1 MKGGQP
7 VKTYL
12 ALLLSVLFM
21 PVSLALAQAGSG
33 DQAWQERVQSRYAIE
48 RAARFS
54 EIDNVVLS
62 SGRRFLIMPPL
73 ARKSRDGR
81 VRMLP
86 ERACYGWRANF
97 SIILLGKERWLSE
110 SRALQIFSEAEATLR
125 SLCPTETQIT
135 LNFYFDEFMLSDS
148 GGLMTPGVFDHNGR
162 LEASAGEITR
172 KGQQVSFR
180 RGTLWPRSSM
190 VSGEEPSLRLDRI
203 LQAAIPA
210 EQAADEYEAQTRRN
224 WAAFRAEIAERSV
237 WFAAIQAQTGWPGAD
252 NYLLDL
258 YLAGVPALAKPPKP
272 RWVDSDRTIPADI
285 NKVIR
290 GDSVRKWPERTVLI
304 AFAERYSRECG
315 RNSPNG
321 SNTFRLSQTD
331 GDGYQRAQAS
341 VHVDRLISAEYEQ
354 AKRAMGISFSLF
366 ELARVKEI
374 QADMD
379 PLFSDWECGGSG
391 WQPFLRGLK

>member
-12 ALLLSVLFM
+12 ALLLSTLFM
-21 PVSLALAQAGSG
+21 PVSLALAQAGNG
-33 DQAWQERVQSRYAIE
+33 EQAWQERVKSRYVIE
-48 RAARFS
+48 RTIRFS
-54 EIDNVVLS
+54 EIDNLVLS
-62 SGRRFLIMPPL
+62 SGKRFLIMPPL

-97 SIILLGKERWLSE
+97 AIILLDKERWLSE
-110 SRALQIFSEAEATLR
+110 SRALQLFSDAEPTLR

-148 GGLMTPGVFDHNGR
+148 GGLMTPGQFEQQGR
-162 LEASAGEITR
+162 LESSAGEITR
-172 KGQQVSFR
+172 KGQQLSFR
-180 RGTLWPRSSM
+180 RGTLWPRSST
-190 VSGEEPSLRLDRI
+190 VSKEEPALRLERI

-210 EQAADEYEAQTRRN
+210 EQAADAYEAETARN
-224 WAAFRAEIAERSV
+224 WLAFRAEMAERSV
-237 WFAAIQAQTGWPGAD
+237 WFAAIRSQTGWPGAD
-252 NYLLDL
+252 NYLLDI
-258 YLAGVPALAKPPKP
+258 YLSGAQTLAKPPKP
-272 RWVDSDRTIPADI
+272 RWVDSDRSVPADI

-290 GDSVRKWPERTVLI
+290 GDSVRQWPKRNVLI
-304 AFAERYSRECG
+304 AFTERYSRECG

-331 GDGYQRAQAS
+331 GDGYQRSQAS

-354 AKRAMGISFSLF
+354 AKRAMGISYSFF
-366 ELARVKEI
+366 ELAMVREI

-379 PLFSDWECGGSG
+379 PLFADWECGGSD